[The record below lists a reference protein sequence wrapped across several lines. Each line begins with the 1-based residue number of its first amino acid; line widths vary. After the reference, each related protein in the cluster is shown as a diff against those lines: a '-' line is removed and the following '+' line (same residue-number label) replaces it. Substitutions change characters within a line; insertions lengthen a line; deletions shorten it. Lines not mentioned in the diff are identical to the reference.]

1 MSRPTRALAL
11 TLFTTLVVMTVWAE
25 IVEHDA
31 PVAIHL
37 GRLFTA
43 WLLGCLFW
51 AAVPRDEEP
60 PVRTTRALSA
70 AQDALNRTNASMEH
84 VLAGLEAL
92 SAQRSEPEDDP
103 KRG

>member
-11 TLFTTLVVMTVWAE
+11 TLFAALVVMTTWAE

-31 PVAIHL
+31 SIPIHL

-51 AAVPRDEEP
+51 AAVPRDDEP
-60 PVRTTRALSA
+60 PVRSSRTLDA
-70 AQDALNRTNASMEH
+70 ARDALDRTNASMEQ
-84 VLAGLEAL
+84 VLACLQAM
-92 SAQRSEPEDDP
+92 SATKEDASDP